1 MENGDEVPA
10 ANFSA
15 CSSMLSPLCSPCPYW
30 GFTQARSRNVDPC
43 DESTLLP
50 ALRRW
55 VPNTAAKTHV
65 SATSRLRPAPQAC
78 ESYNSQTQR
87 YRNLYR
93 SFAGVYHDGHIEM
106 PICSGQIPDFT
117 TWRIGES
124 LPENEEASTASA
136 GIMGD
141 ERCLTFVMRI
151 HGNPPRHL
159 NFKEKHNK
167 DTGMHTC
174 IHRHTDRNIDRWIDS
189 DAMYERCRHILVQS
203 QALQMY
209 VEGHKTKDLYLQSRC
224 GRQQIATPRYQGT
237 YLRGADSLL

>member
-1 MENGDEVPA
+1 MAFGILAPILATTIGVMENCDEVPA

-55 VPNTAAKTHV
+55 VPNTAANTHV

-93 SFAGVYHDGHIEM
+93 SFAGVCHDGHIEM
-106 PICSGQIPDFT
+106 PICSGQILDFT

-124 LPENEEASTASA
+124 CPRTRKLP
-136 GIMGD
+136 
-141 ERCLTFVMRI
+141 RR
-151 HGNPPRHL
+151 
-159 NFKEKHNK
+159 
-167 DTGMHTC
+167 
-174 IHRHTDRNIDRWIDS
+174 
-189 DAMYERCRHILVQS
+189 
-203 QALQMY
+203 ALALWETNA
-209 VEGHKTKDLYLQSRC
+209 VLRSRC
-224 GRQQIATPRYQGT
+224 ESMVILFVILTSVGNDIAATTCASCR
-237 YLRGADSLL
+237 LA